1 MSNRYVE
8 AAEAYSRAVMAGE
21 IPVCK
26 WTRLAVER
34 QLADLARE
42 PGPDWP
48 WVFSA
53 EAAERPCAFIEL
65 LPHIKG
71 KWARERRLIELELW
85 QCWILTTVFGW
96 VHRETGLRRYRE
108 GYVEVP
114 RKNAKALA
122 LDTPVPTPS
131 GWTTMGELKAGDY
144 VLGINGESTEVLGTS
159 EVFTDH
165 DCYRLT
171 FSNGE
176 TVVADAGHLWVTKAR
191 VDQPG
196 RRTRKGMTHGSSV
209 MTRART
215 TEEIYATLTFGTRG
229 DRNHTLA
236 MPEALDGELVQ
247 LPIAPYTLGAW
258 LGDGHSAGARLTGH
272 VEDAELADY
281 IRADG
286 YPVITTPRANRPSI
300 LCHSLTDGV
309 RGGGAGKSNC
319 FQAQLR
325 RMGLL
330 KNKHIPAV
338 YLRASLSQRLALL
351 QGLMDTDGTISK
363 TGMVISFTTTL
374 EALADGMCELL
385 ATFGLKFMRHAS
397 PMMCCGRAVPGVAYR
412 VQFMAFA
419 DELPVFRLQRKLKRM
434 RLRPDGRNARS
445 RTVQIVSCER
455 VPSVPTR
462 CISVAADD
470 KQFRFGRTMLPTHN
484 STLSSGLGLF
494 MLAADGEHG
503 AEVYSAATTRDQAR
517 IVFDDAR
524 AMAERTPD
532 LRTWLGVAIMQHSLT
547 VAHTASKFTPLA
559 AEGSTLDGLNVHFAV
574 IDELHAHKTRAVY
587 DVIDTA
593 RGARE
598 QSLLWNITT
607 AGTDRS
613 GICYERRTHV
623 TKLLDGVIE
632 DPAMFGVIY
641 TIDDG
646 DDPFQPTSW
655 AKANPNWNKSV
666 LPDDMQAAAR
676 KAEAMPSALS
686 NFLTKRLNVWVSGES
701 PWMDMRA
708 WERCADTSLR
718 DLSTYAGQGI
728 KVWAGLDLAQKK
740 DFAALVVV
748 FEHEFERSVG
758 TVFDPT
764 KRADDSA
771 HYQRQRV
778 VDRKWSVHTR
788 LYLNELAIQESG
800 NAHLSGW
807 ARQGYVTVT
816 DGDITDFDVVADDMR
831 QLCRDFDVQE
841 IAFDPALS
849 MYFAGKLIEEG
860 LPLVEITQRSLF
872 FTPPLI
878 QVENLVLE
886 KKLAHDGN
894 PVMGWMVSNLVVKE
908 SKFNELKSPTK
919 ERPENKIDGPIAML
933 MALGRALAKPS
944 SEKSFWETES

>member
-8 AAEAYSRAVMAGE
+8 AAEAYSRAVVAGE

-34 QLADLARE
+34 QVADLARE

-114 RKNAKALA
+114 RKNAK
-122 LDTPVPTPS
+122 
-131 GWTTMGELKAGDY
+131 
-144 VLGINGESTEVLGTS
+144 
-159 EVFTDH
+159 
-165 DCYRLT
+165 
-171 FSNGE
+171 
-176 TVVADAGHLWVTKAR
+176 
-191 VDQPG
+191 
-196 RRTRKGMTHGSSV
+196 
-209 MTRART
+209 
-215 TEEIYATLTFGTRG
+215 
-229 DRNHTLA
+229 
-236 MPEALDGELVQ
+236 
-247 LPIAPYTLGAW
+247 
-258 LGDGHSAGARLTGH
+258 
-272 VEDAELADY
+272 
-281 IRADG
+281 
-286 YPVITTPRANRPSI
+286 
-300 LCHSLTDGV
+300 
-309 RGGGAGKSNC
+309 
-319 FQAQLR
+319 
-325 RMGLL
+325 
-330 KNKHIPAV
+330 
-338 YLRASLSQRLALL
+338 
-351 QGLMDTDGTISK
+351 
-363 TGMVISFTTTL
+363 
-374 EALADGMCELL
+374 
-385 ATFGLKFMRHAS
+385 
-397 PMMCCGRAVPGVAYR
+397 
-412 VQFMAFA
+412 
-419 DELPVFRLQRKLKRM
+419 
-434 RLRPDGRNARS
+434 
-445 RTVQIVSCER
+445 
-455 VPSVPTR
+455 
-462 CISVAADD
+462 
-470 KQFRFGRTMLPTHN
+470 
-484 STLSSGLGLF
+484 STLSSGLALF

-641 TIDDG
+641 TIDET

-655 AKANPNWNKSV
+655 AKANPNWDKSV

-708 WERCADTSLR
+708 WERCADQALR
-718 DLSTYAGQGI
+718 DVSAYAGQGI

-740 DFAALVVV
+740 DFAALVFV
-748 FEHEFERSVG
+748 FELDG
-758 TVFDPT
+758 
-764 KRADDSA
+764 
-771 HYQRQRV
+771 
-778 VDRKWSVHTR
+778 KWHVCVR

-908 SKFNELKSPTK
+908 SKFNELKAPTK

-933 MALGRALAKPS
+933 MALGRALARPS